1 MNFRRSLPAI
11 RCLLGWAFGPRN
23 VMKNGGACFSLP
35 AGRKTGRAS
44 MPVIFRL
51 CPRFALRDMLPVRRV
66 PKRLRTRPAVRQ
78 VRYSYLVRSLVGS
91 LVVTMKTAISIDDGL
106 LQEADET
113 ARLMG
118 LSRSRLF
125 ALAVGDFLQRRRREQ
140 MLLRLNEVYAEG
152 MEPAETPLLKGI
164 KAKVRRAVKE
174 RW

>member
-1 MNFRRSLPAI
+1 
-11 RCLLGWAFGPRN
+11 
-23 VMKNGGACFSLP
+23 
-35 AGRKTGRAS
+35 
-44 MPVIFRL
+44 
-51 CPRFALRDMLPVRRV
+51 
-66 PKRLRTRPAVRQ
+66 
-78 VRYSYLVRSLVGS
+78 
-91 LVVTMKTAISIDDGL
+91 MKTSISIDDGL
-106 LQEADET
+106 LLEADET

-125 ALAVGDFLQRRRREQ
+125 ALAVGDFLQRQRREQ